1 MNRREFCRTER
12 KHNTAH
18 RPDPVVPAL
27 ASERARVRAA
37 MRAARGVALS
47 SASLLPLRRCGVS
60 APRSRA
66 SRVHGVAR
74 ASAADS
80 GALRARLA
88 AAESERA
95 TAEASA
101 LSALAAAK
109 AAGASAEA
117 ANREAEAA
125 VIAGDDAAASAALA
139 SRREAREALAAALR
153 RADTAN
159 ALRAKLQQL
168 VASLETDV
176 IAAEAAS
183 RPAPPPPPPKPLRP
197 ASALSDEELSERF
210 IALSSATPVRHG

>member
-1 MNRREFCRTER
+1 
-12 KHNTAH
+12 
-18 RPDPVVPAL
+18 
-27 ASERARVRAA
+27 
-37 MRAARGVALS
+37 MRAAGAARVVALC

-60 APRSRA
+60 APRPRA
-66 SRVHGVAR
+66 ARSHGCTR

-88 AAESERA
+88 AAEGERA
-95 TAEASA
+95 TAEAAA

-109 AAGASAEA
+109 AAGAAAEA

-125 VIAGDDAAASAALA
+125 VLAGDDAAAAEALTR
-139 SRREAREALAAALR
+139 RREARDTLAAALR

-159 ALRAKLQQL
+159 LLRSKLQQL

-210 IALSSATPVRHG
+210 IALSSATPVRHGYRGPLAARPC